1 MKHLSLQWRITLLTA
16 LLIACACVCM
26 NLLLYRTGVTGMDA
40 LNGFMMQYQP
50 GSADPLTIEI
60 PQEEMSSLLAHFSQE
75 VYDAKVV
82 FGRKGWC
89 ITVVV
94 TIVSA
99 AIAYFV
105 SGRALK
111 PLQQLAQQ
119 AQQVDQDSIA
129 TTRLDENTVQEFGQ
143 LSRSVNRMLDGL
155 AQSFELQRQFA
166 GNAAHELRT
175 PLAILQTKLELFAE
189 EHPAMDAETAGLIR
203 SLREQLDR
211 LTALVRTLLEM
222 SNLQSVS
229 RTDQIALAPL
239 VEEILTDL
247 TPLAQKNNISLQ
259 QDCEELGMVGS
270 DALIYRLVFNL
281 VENGIKYN
289 RPGGAVRVT
298 LQQEKQTAVLR
309 VADTGPG
316 IPADCRESIF
326 QPFFR
331 VDKSRSREMGGVGLG
346 LALVREIA
354 VLHGGS
360 VTVERSSENGTT
372 FAVTLR
378 WHSPAETGRGLLF
391 FGTRGEY
398 TGSRRPRKIRR
409 TKEILKMQA
418 TIHNEFLTLTVDTHG
433 AEAVSLKN
441 AAGEE
446 LLWQADPAVW
456 KRHAPILFPWTG
468 KLPGGTFEVDG
479 KTYKGGQHGFARDM
493 EHTLLKAEGDTIQL
507 ELRSD
512 DAIKAERFPFD
523 FVLTSTFRLDGKTVH
538 HTLTVRNPGTEEL
551 RFGIGYHPA
560 FNIPFDAQHTTTD
573 YEFRFDQPESPVILD
588 ARPNGLLSGK
598 CYYQWKTSRPS
609 S

>member
-331 VDKSRSREMGGVGLG
+331 VDKSRKSTFGEMGGVGSS
-346 LALVREIA
+346 ALVREIA
-354 VLHGGS
+354 VLRSLARQRDRGG
-360 VTVERSSENGTT
+360 SSENGTT
-372 FAVTLR
+372 FSVTLPLAQR
-378 WHSPAETGRGLLF
+378 TEAQQTGAF
-391 FGTRGEY
+391 FLRAG
-398 TGSRRPRKIRR
+398 GSILVIRNFI
-409 TKEILKMQA
+409 KKGDIAMQA

-433 AEAVSLKN
+433 A
-441 AAGEE
+441 
-446 LLWQADPAVW
+446 
-456 KRHAPILFPWTG
+456 
-468 KLPGGTFEVDG
+468 
-479 KTYKGGQHGFARDM
+479 
-493 EHTLLKAEGDTIQL
+493 
-507 ELRSD
+507 
-512 DAIKAERFPFD
+512 
-523 FVLTSTFRLDGKTVH
+523 
-538 HTLTVRNPGTEEL
+538 
-551 RFGIGYHPA
+551 
-560 FNIPFDAQHTTTD
+560 
-573 YEFRFDQPESPVILD
+573 
-588 ARPNGLLSGK
+588 GLSA
-598 CYYQWKTSRPS
+598 
-609 S
+609 